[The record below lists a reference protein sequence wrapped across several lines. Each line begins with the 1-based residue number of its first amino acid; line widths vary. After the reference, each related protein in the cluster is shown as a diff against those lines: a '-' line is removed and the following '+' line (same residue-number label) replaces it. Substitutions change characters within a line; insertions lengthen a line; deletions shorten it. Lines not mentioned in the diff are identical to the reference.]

1 MTIEIQLTNVSASVV
16 FVHTLLGVGCSHD
29 SEFLIPFL
37 KITKSFRDFLE
48 FQLDESEQ
56 GSIVGK
62 WTYQLSHVGRRRLR
76 PWTSLGLKSLRNF
89 TSVFVVHFQNGL
101 DVGIGHDRFF
111 RIARLATLSPSGILP
126 K

>member
-1 MTIEIQLTNVSASVV
+1 MIIEILLTNVSASVV

-29 SEFLIPFL
+29 SKFLIPFL

-62 WTYQLSHVGRRRLR
+62 WTYQLLHVGRFGLR
-76 PWTSLGLKSLRNF
+76 PWTSLGLEALRNF
-89 TSVFVVHFQNGL
+89 TSVLVVHFQNGL

-111 RIARLATLSPSGILP
+111 RIAWLATLSPSGILP

>member
-1 MTIEIQLTNVSASVV
+1 MKIEIQLTNVSASVV
-16 FVHTLLGVGCSHD
+16 LEHTLLGVGYSHD
-29 SEFLIPFL
+29 SKFLIPSL

-56 GSIVGK
+56 RSIVGK
-62 WTYQLSHVGRRRLR
+62 WTYQQHHFGRRGLR
-76 PWTSLGLKSLRNF
+76 PWTSLGLEALRNF
-89 TSVFVVHFQNGL
+89 KSVIVVHFQNGL

-111 RIARLATLSPSGILP
+111 WIARLATLSPSGILP